1 MSAPI
6 DAHISLILVILHIL
20 YHRPSTLFLINSSA
34 LFLYSVVT
42 LTPDQIRIRL
52 GQLQAQKSFLQTI
65 GSYAGAGCDIGN
77 QVSTSTTAY
86 NGKVESLKGNST
98 TVMTK
103 RCKCIVDGGD
113 NANCDEFQQAL
124 DLSLENA
131 EEVAFRFQGKAAL
144 EAIQSGNKDAVDAMI
159 RGIDEQI
166 EDLTEQLRNSPS
178 VLSEVGKA
186 AEGITG
192 GKAPTGPWLYF
203 QWTSEQS
210 DQKETSS
217 QSSFSTQTS
226 FSASFGLFS
235 IGGSFGYS
243 KSTAN
248 AFSSLKQSRVKVA
261 GELMRVSVQMPWFRP
276 ELFRNEHLTLVSCFT
291 FNVIKVQ
298 LCLYTF
304 LVCMTIITGYNA
316 VWPRTI

>member
-1 MSAPI
+1 M
-6 DAHISLILVILHIL
+6 
-20 YHRPSTLFLINSSA
+20 
-34 LFLYSVVT
+34 VT
-42 LTPDQIRIRL
+42 LTPDQINIRL

-65 GSYAGAGCDIGN
+65 GSYAGDGCDIGN
-77 QVSTSTTAY
+77 QVTNSRTAY

-103 RCKCIVDGGD
+103 RCKCIVGGGD
-113 NANCDEFQQAL
+113 NSDCDEFQQAL

-144 EAIQSGNKDAVDAMI
+144 EAIQSGNKAAVDAMI

-166 EDLTEQLRNSPS
+166 EDLTDQLGSSPS
-178 VLSEVGKA
+178 VLSEVGEA

-217 QSSFSTQTS
+217 KSSFSTHTS
-226 FSASFGLFS
+226 FSARFGLFS
-235 IGGSFGYS
+235 VSGSFGYS

-261 GELMRVSVQMPWFRP
+261 GELMRVSVQLPWFRP
-276 ELFRNEHLTLVSCFT
+276 ELFRNEHLTLVSCFI
-291 FNVIKVQ
+291 FGFMKI
-298 LCLYTF
+298 
-304 LVCMTIITGYNA
+304 
-316 VWPRTI
+316 

>member
-1 MSAPI
+1 M
-6 DAHISLILVILHIL
+6 
-20 YHRPSTLFLINSSA
+20 

-42 LTPDQIRIRL
+42 LTPDQINIRL

-65 GSYAGAGCDIGN
+65 GSYAGADCNIGN
-77 QVSTSTTAY
+77 EVNTARNAY
-86 NGKVESLKGNST
+86 NGTVTSLTGNST
-98 TVMTK
+98 KVMSK
-103 RCKCIVDGGD
+103 RCKCIAGGGNND
-113 NANCDEFQQAL
+113 NCNEFQQAL
-124 DLSLENA
+124 NLSLENA

-192 GKAPTGPWLYF
+192 GKALTGPWLYF

-276 ELFRNEHLTLVSCFT
+276 ELFRNEHLTLVSCFK
-291 FNVIKVQ
+291 FNIMKVQ

-304 LVCMTIITGYNA
+304 FLFFTTIITGKM
-316 VWPRTI
+316 PFGQGQFK